1 MRPEEAL
8 HRLTQRLDLSRPEME
23 ALFGA
28 LMDGQVSDPMKAALL
43 VALRMKGEAPAEIA
57 GAAAAMRSRVVPVPH
72 SRADVVDTCGTGGD
86 GRGTFNIS
94 TAAALVAAAGGVPV
108 AKHGNRSISSRSG
121 SADVLAALGVDV
133 NVPPAVSARALDE
146 IGIAFLFAPL
156 FHPAM
161 KEVMGVRRELALRT
175 VFNVLGPLTN
185 PAGARR
191 QVMGVY
197 DVALVEVIARV
208 LAELGS
214 EHALVVHGADGLD
227 EITTTGAT
235 TVGEVRAGEVA
246 VYEVEPEA
254 LGVARATLADLA
266 GGEPAHNAELMRG
279 VLAGE
284 PGPLSDVTAVNAGA
298 ALYVGGV
305 AADLPAGVARAREI
319 LPERR
324 GARQASGAGGLLGG
338 CRGVRGRGEGGRR
351 VTTAPAPHT
360 GNVPDVLLRITARR
374 RERLG
379 SADPRMAAG
388 PARAEPL
395 GRSENAFLAALTA
408 RPARSDGA
416 DSGSGAGGSVVGA
429 GSRTGG
435 MAGTAA
441 SADHASAAGAQWP
454 LATVTAPAVIAEVKM
469 GSPRL
474 GSLAGRVDP
483 EAQARA
489 YAAAGA
495 AALSVVV
502 EPDFFGGS
510 YELLAACRAASG
522 LPTIAKDFVVHP
534 RQLADARAAGAD
546 AILLIAALYD
556 RDELLAWARLA
567 RGLGLAPLIETHDP
581 ADLDLLAG
589 EPWELV
595 GVNNR
600 DLRTFEVDFE
610 HSLALAPRLPP
621 GALKVAESGIATAA
635 EVARLA
641 AAGFN
646 ALLIGESL
654 LTAPDP
660 GAKLRELLGGSI
672 AQGGEAT
679 PRRSAA
685 ATEVGR

>member
-8 HRLTQRLDLSRPEME
+8 HRLTQRQDLSRPEME

-57 GAAAAMRSRVVPVPH
+57 GAAAAMRSRVVPMPH

-197 DVALVEVIARV
+197 DGALVEVIARV

-319 LPERR
+319 LR
-324 GARQASGAGGLLGG
+324 SGAGRDKL
-338 CRGVRGRGEGGRR
+338 
-351 VTTAPAPHT
+351 
-360 GNVPDVLLRITARR
+360 
-374 RERLG
+374 
-379 SADPRMAAG
+379 
-388 PARAEPL
+388 AEL
-395 GRSENAFLAALTA
+395 VAF
-408 RPARSDGA
+408 
-416 DSGSGAGGSVVGA
+416 
-429 GSRTGG
+429 
-435 MAGTAA
+435 
-441 SADHASAAGAQWP
+441 SAAA
-454 LATVTAPAVIAEVKM
+454 
-469 GSPRL
+469 
-474 GSLAGRVDP
+474 
-483 EAQARA
+483 
-489 YAAAGA
+489 
-495 AALSVVV
+495 
-502 EPDFFGGS
+502 
-510 YELLAACRAASG
+510 
-522 LPTIAKDFVVHP
+522 
-534 RQLADARAAGAD
+534 
-546 AILLIAALYD
+546 
-556 RDELLAWARLA
+556 
-567 RGLGLAPLIETHDP
+567 
-581 ADLDLLAG
+581 
-589 EPWELV
+589 
-595 GVNNR
+595 
-600 DLRTFEVDFE
+600 
-610 HSLALAPRLPP
+610 
-621 GALKVAESGIATAA
+621 AESG
-635 EVARLA
+635 
-641 AAGFN
+641 
-646 ALLIGESL
+646 
-654 LTAPDP
+654 
-660 GAKLRELLGGSI
+660 
-672 AQGGEAT
+672 GEAK
-679 PRRSAA
+679 
-685 ATEVGR
+685 EGGG